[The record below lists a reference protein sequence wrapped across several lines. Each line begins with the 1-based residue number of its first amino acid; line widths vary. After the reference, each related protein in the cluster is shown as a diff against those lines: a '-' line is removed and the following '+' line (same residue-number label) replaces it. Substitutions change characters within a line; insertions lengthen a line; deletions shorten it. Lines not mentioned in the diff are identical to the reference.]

1 MGVKM
6 DLFIPNKLREKV
18 IEWRNKDY
26 ECDYPTISEILN
38 FNIIESETGE
48 KSLRYLRKAQF
59 EALETYWYLR
69 LVEKTPHVFELY
81 KKFYDDHI
89 ELLKALGIPTENQ
102 EILQLALKG
111 GVDCILE
118 QIKNNNDFV
127 KKFRL
132 EAVRESLT
140 LKYPSYILA
149 LVMGAGKTVL
159 IGSIIA
165 TEFAM
170 ALEYLDANF
179 VKNALVFAP
188 GKTIL
193 GALKEIS
200 DIPYEKILPER
211 LYKQFISTVK
221 FTYTRDGEKDIPI
234 IKGSNFNIIITN
246 TEKIRIQK
254 HTITQTLIKDFL
266 KNSSKTDEIK
276 QEVANLRLQT
286 IASLPNLA
294 IFSDEAHHT
303 YGQSLSKELKRVR
316 QTVDYLADNTNVLV
330 VVNTTGTPYY
340 KKQILKDVVYW
351 YGLSQGIKDG
361 ILKEIRGNIV
371 GYQDVTDEKFIKDVI
386 TDFFKNYKDV
396 KIYDGSPA
404 KLAIYFPKIEDLTN
418 AKPIVE
424 RTLVELGLDPSI
436 VLEVHNKSSDDIK
449 DLFDNRIND
458 PHLPYRVFLL
468 VNKGT
473 EGWNCPSLFS
483 TALAR
488 KLKSSN
494 NFCLQAAMR
503 CLRQIPCNT
512 HKAKIYLSQANVRI
526 LDSQLKETYG
536 ESLQELNR
544 TPQNIIK
551 NKLILRKINIPPI
564 LVKRKIKRVVPINKE
579 IDISQIDLK
588 KPDILM
594 KESKKV
600 IYDLKEVPERKG
612 VLIAKEE
619 EKITIEED
627 FIDVYSFAVELSSLY
642 RLPLMPIY
650 EKIKSLYSDGE
661 IPEAHAYKIREY
673 IEEKIK
679 NYKITEEE
687 VEQAL
692 ALIKPEGFDKEEK
705 DGEVIYTTEII
716 YHKDRAEKLLVSY
729 EKFKDI
735 NTKDFGFHYTPY
747 NFDSKP
753 EKDFFINLLE
763 KLNENPDDVEDIY
776 FTGGLTDPNKTDFF
790 FEYMGK
796 GGKWHTYTPDFLIRK
811 KDGKIII
818 VEIKMEKFKND
829 EIDGENGLKAAKIRE
844 IEDLNPGKLKYEI
857 LFTDKDEI
865 KLEDIQKVKSIVYGG
880 DKKWKQV
887 RKR

>member
-1 MGVKM
+1 M

-18 IEWRNKDY
+18 VEWRNKDY

-38 FNIIESETGE
+38 FSIVESETEE
-48 KSLRYLRKAQF
+48 KALRYLRKAQF

-81 KKFYDDHI
+81 KKLYDDPI
-89 ELLKALGIPTENQ
+89 KLLKALGIPTENQ

-111 GVDCILE
+111 GVDYILE
-118 QIKNNNDFV
+118 QVKNNNDFV

-149 LVMGAGKTVL
+149 LAMGAGKTVL

-170 ALEYLDANF
+170 ALEYPDANF

-211 LYKQFISTVK
+211 LYKQFITTVK

-234 IKGSNFNIIITN
+234 IKGSSFNVIVTN

-254 HTITQTLIKDFL
+254 HTIIQTLIKDFL
-266 KNSSKTDEIK
+266 GNSSKIDEIK

-303 YGQSLSKELKRVR
+303 YGLNLGKELKRVR

-340 KKQILKDVVYW
+340 KRQVLKDVVYW

-361 ILKEIRGNIV
+361 ILKEVRGNII
-371 GYQDVTDEKFIKDVI
+371 GYQDVADEEFIKDVI
-386 TDFFKNYKDV
+386 TDFFRNYKDV

-404 KLAIYFPKIEDLTN
+404 KLAIYFPKIEDLTT

-424 RTLVELGLDPSI
+424 KTLIDIGLDPSI
-436 VLEVHNKSSDDIK
+436 VLEVHNRSTEDIK
-449 DLFDNRIND
+449 ELFDNRIND

-473 EGWNCPSLFS
+473 EGWNCLSLFA

-488 KLKSSN
+488 ELRSSN
-494 NFCLQAAMR
+494 NFCLQAATR
-503 CLRQIPCNT
+503 CLRQTPGNT

-551 NKLILRKINIPPI
+551 DKLVLRKIEIPPI
-564 LVKRKIKRVVPINKE
+564 LIKRKIQKVVPIDKE
-579 IDISQIDLK
+579 IDITQIDLK
-588 KPDILM
+588 KPDIVTE
-594 KESKKV
+594 ESKKV
-600 IYDLKEVPERKG
+600 IYDLKEIPDRKG

-619 EKITIEED
+619 EKIIIEED
-627 FIDVYSFAVELSSLY
+627 FIDVYSYAVELSSLY
-642 RLPLMPIY
+642 RLPLMLIY
-650 EKIKSLYSDGE
+650 EKIRSLYPDGE
-661 IPEAHAYKIREY
+661 VPEKHAYKIREY
-673 IEEKIK
+673 LENRIK
-679 NYKITEEE
+679 NYEITEEE

-692 ALIKPEGFDKEEK
+692 ALIKPERFNKEEK

-716 YHKDRAEKLLVSY
+716 YHKDKAEKLLISY
-729 EKFKDI
+729 EKFKDL
-735 NTKDFGFHYTPY
+735 NKKDFGFHYTPY
-747 NFDSKP
+747 NFDSEP
-753 EKDFFINLLE
+753 EKDFFINLLNE
-763 KLNENPDDVEDIY
+763 LNEDPNDVEDIY

-796 GGKWHTYTPDFLIRK
+796 DEKWHTYTPDFLIK
-811 KDGKIII
+811 KKNGKIII
-818 VEIKMEKFKND
+818 VEIKMEKFRND
-829 EIDGENGLKAAKIRE
+829 EIDGEKGLKAAKVRE
-844 IEDLNPGKLKYEI
+844 IEGLNPDKLKYEI
-857 LFTDKDEI
+857 LFTDKAEI
-865 KLEDIQKVKSIVYGG
+865 GFENMQKIKNIIYENGG
-880 DKKWKQV
+880 DKNA
-887 RKR
+887 